1 MTQTGKRNGQM
12 VGITFRWNLHD
23 AIKAEAALDPA
34 GESFQH
40 AVLRMCRDWLEG
52 RTSTHPVTVAA
63 EVTVKPGPQKS
74 KRGRKGKT

>member
-34 GESFQH
+34 GELPTRRVANVPRLAGRPH
-40 AVLRMCRDWLEG
+40 EYPPRD
-52 RTSTHPVTVAA
+52 RR
-63 EVTVKPGPQKS
+63 
-74 KRGRKGKT
+74 RGGYG